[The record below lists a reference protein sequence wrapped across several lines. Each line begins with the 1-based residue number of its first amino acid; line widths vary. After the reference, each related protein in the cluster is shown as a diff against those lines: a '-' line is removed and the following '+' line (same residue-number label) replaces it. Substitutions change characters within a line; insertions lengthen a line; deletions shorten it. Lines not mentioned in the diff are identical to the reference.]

1 MTMLPR
7 LRLATMATTIL
18 LAVPGTALA
27 QNAGEDQYSDPFG
40 RGGDAPS
47 RTKKKS
53 SGSSGGQNQGAPAQA
68 QVPAAGSGQAGA
80 GADAQAAAEAAAGQA
95 AAGSGSSAS
104 GRDELPLTGTDTLW
118 VALSGA
124 GLLGAGF
131 ALRRR
136 SAG

>member
-1 MTMLPR
+1 MTMLSR

-18 LAVPGTALA
+18 LAVPATALG

-53 SGSSGGQNQGAPAQA
+53 SGSNGGQNQGAPAQA

-80 GADAQAAAEAAAGQA
+80 GADAQAPAGQA